1 MTDQQPQ
8 PHTQPRIPGVRY
20 RKVRRTAWVPVTY
33 KGETKM
39 VKREWT
45 EEVPRLPVNLDL
57 VYVRAAVCVAV
68 LLTGVAVVWSTM
80 AIGRQLGHLV
90 PEHPGVGYLGAA
102 SFELPWVTCLAISW
116 VLRNQ
121 PDKAKPVNI
130 AGWIGLAIVVAAII
144 LDGYRVDAI
153 EIGVLGAFVS
163 VVAKGLW
170 WVIIGL
176 FHVELDDDRAGWLNS
191 KRQDLAVE
199 RVMLGEQQ
207 RMSGTEAYLA
217 HFGVDLAARPEIAPA
232 APAAELPSAPS
243 APVVPAPSAP
253 VPAPAVPV
261 PPVTP
266 APAVPVVPSAPAPSA
281 PATTSRERV
290 LSGLGLPLDQ
300 PGGKPAA
307 APSAPDPV
315 PSAPKDEE
323 QEAPAVPI
331 GTPTI
336 ASVTRALLAQ
346 DPGLREVDRRPELV
360 RRVAEKFPDQ
370 HKANPKTFAATVKRN
385 LRTKDDKP
393 TPRKTG

>member
-8 PHTQPRIPGVRY
+8 AQPRIPGVRY
-20 RKVRRTAWVPVTY
+20 RKVKRTAWVPVTY

-45 EEVPRLPVNLDL
+45 EEVPRLPLNLDL
-57 VYVRAAVCVAV
+57 LYVRAAVCVAV

-90 PEHPGVGYLGAA
+90 PEHPDVGYLGAA

-130 AGWIGLAIVVAAII
+130 AGWIGLGIVVAAII

-153 EIGVLGAFVS
+153 EVGILGAFVS

-217 HFGVDLAARPEIAPA
+217 HFGVDASARPVITPAVPAP
-232 APAAELPSAPS
+232 ELPSAP
-243 APVVPAPSAP
+243 AVEAAQPSAP
-253 VPAPAVPV
+253 SVPAGPPV
-261 PPVTP
+261 PPP
-266 APAVPVVPSAPAPSA
+266 AAPVPAPAPSA
-281 PATTSRERV
+281 PA
-290 LSGLGLPLDQ
+290 
-300 PGGKPAA
+300 A
-307 APSAPDPV
+307 APSAPPAPPSAPAPAV
-315 PSAPKDEE
+315 PSAPAAAASAPSVPAPTPS
-323 QEAPAVPI
+323 APAPSVTPI

-336 ASVTRALLAQ
+336 AAVVRTLTTN
-346 DPGLREVDRRPELV
+346 DPGLAEVDRRDELIDL
-360 RRVAEKFPDQ
+360 AAKQMPQ
-370 HKANPKTFAATVKRN
+370 QYKADPKKFAATVKRN
-385 LRTKDDKP
+385 LRVKAS
-393 TPRKTG
+393 

>member
-8 PHTQPRIPGVRY
+8 TQPRIPGVRY
-20 RKVRRTAWVPVTY
+20 RKVKRAAWVPVTY

-45 EEVPRLPVNLDL
+45 EEVPRLPLNLDL
-57 VYVRAAVCVAV
+57 IYVRAAVCVAV

-121 PDKAKPVNI
+121 PERARSVNT
-130 AGWIGLAIVVAAII
+130 AGWVGLGIVVAAIV

-153 EIGVLGAFVS
+153 EVGVLGAFVS

-207 RMSGTEAYLA
+207 RMSGAEAYLA
-217 HFGVDLAARPEIAPA
+217 HFGVDVSARPEIGA
-232 APAAELPSAPS
+232 AVAAAELPSAPVVEEAQPT
-243 APVVPAPSAP
+243 APSGPPLPPPPAPSAP
-253 VPAPAVPV
+253 VPSAPVAPSVPAA
-261 PPVTP
+261 PPAPP
-266 APAVPVVPSAPAPSA
+266 APAAAAPSIPAPPSAPAPSVPSAPAP
-281 PATTSRERV
+281 TVT
-290 LSGLGLPLDQ
+290 
-300 PGGKPAA
+300 
-307 APSAPDPV
+307 
-315 PSAPKDEE
+315 
-323 QEAPAVPI
+323 PI
-331 GTPTI
+331 GTQTI
-336 ASVTRALLAQ
+336 AAVVRTLTTN
-346 DPGLREVDRRPELV
+346 DPGLADVDRRDELV
-360 RRVAEKFPDQ
+360 DLAAKQMPQQ
-370 HKANPKTFAATVKRN
+370 HAADPKKFAATVKRN
-385 LRTKDDKP
+385 LRVKAS
-393 TPRKTG
+393 

>member
-8 PHTQPRIPGVRY
+8 PQPQPRIPGVRY
-20 RKVRRTAWVPVTY
+20 RKVKRTAWVPVTY

-45 EEVPRLPVNLDL
+45 EEVPRLPLNLDRL
-57 VYVRAAVCVAV
+57 YVRAAVCVAV

-90 PEHPGVGYLGAA
+90 PEHPDVGYLGAA

-121 PDKAKPVNI
+121 PDKARPVNI
-130 AGWIGLAIVVAAII
+130 AGWVGLGIVVAAIV

-153 EIGVLGAFVS
+153 EVGVLGAFVS

-176 FHVELDDDRAGWLNS
+176 FHVELDEDRSGWLNS

-207 RMSGTEAYLA
+207 FMSGTEAYLA
-217 HFGVDLAARPEIAPA
+217 HFGVDPSARPVIGPTV
-232 APAAELPSAPS
+232 PAAELPAVPSAPS
-243 APVVPAPSAP
+243 LAASAPSVPAPVAPSAP
-253 VPAPAVPV
+253 VPTAPVAPV
-261 PPVTP
+261 PPSAPISP
-266 APAVPVVPSAPAPSA
+266 AEPVAPSAPAPTAPAAPVSPSA
-281 PATTSRERV
+281 PAPT
-290 LSGLGLPLDQ
+290 
-300 PGGKPAA
+300 AA
-307 APSAPDPV
+307 SAPDPG
-315 PSAPKDEE
+315 PSAPQDEE
-323 QEAPAVPI
+323 GQEAPAVPI

-346 DPGLREVDRRPELV
+346 DPGLREVDRRPDLV
-360 RRVAEKFPDQ
+360 RRVAEQFPAQHAADPKKFS
-370 HKANPKTFAATVKRN
+370 ATVKRN
-385 LRTKDDKP
+385 LRPKDGKP
-393 TPRKTG
+393 ATRKTG

>member
-1 MTDQQPQ
+1 MTDEQPQ
-8 PHTQPRIPGVRY
+8 AQPRIPGVRY
-20 RKVRRTAWVPVTY
+20 RKVKRTAWVPVTY

-57 VYVRAAVCVAV
+57 LYVRAAVCVAV
-68 LLTGVAVVWSTM
+68 LLTAVAVVWSTM

-90 PEHPGVGYLGAA
+90 PEHPNVGYLGAA

-121 PDKAKPVNI
+121 PDKARPVNT
-130 AGWIGLAIVVAAII
+130 AGWIGLGIVVAAII

-153 EIGVLGAFVS
+153 EVGILGAFVS

-217 HFGVDLAARPEIAPA
+217 HFGMDASARPEIAPFVP
-232 APAAELPSAPS
+232 APAAELP
-243 APVVPAPSAP
+243 PAP
-253 VPAPAVPV
+253 PAPA
-261 PPVTP
+261 
-266 APAVPVVPSAPAPSA
+266 PSAPAPSA
-281 PATTSRERV
+281 PAPSAPAVPSASPASATAPVPAAPVTPSAPTSAPSAPVDDARTRV
-290 LSGLGLPLDQ
+290 LANLGLPLDH
-300 PGGKPAA
+300 PGGAP
-307 APSAPDPV
+307 APSAP
-315 PSAPKDEE
+315 E
-323 QEAPAVPI
+323 QPEAPAVPI

-336 ASVTRALLAQ
+336 ASVTRVLLAQ

-360 RRVAEKFPDQ
+360 RRVAEQFPEPY
-370 HKANPKTFAATVKRN
+370 KADPKKFAATVKRN
-385 LRTKDDKP
+385 LRTKDDSKP
-393 TPRKTG
+393 PARKSG